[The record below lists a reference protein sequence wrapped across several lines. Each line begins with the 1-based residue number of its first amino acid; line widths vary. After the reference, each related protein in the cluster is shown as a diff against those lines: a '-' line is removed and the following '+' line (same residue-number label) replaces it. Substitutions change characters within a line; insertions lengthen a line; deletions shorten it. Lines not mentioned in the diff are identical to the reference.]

1 MTTRI
6 GRNLFAQECQP
17 DPPVS
22 GTPKQLQL
30 SAYASRKLRVISF
43 VAILLVVYLHA
54 KRLSIGFADVVVPM
68 YPQGINPNS
77 LVQTLL
83 SEVLGRIAVPI
94 FFGISGLLF
103 FRNIQFS
110 AKAFLVKYR
119 KRLYTLLVPYLVWS
133 TWAVVLLFLLQSLP
147 GSALYFPTAQYIIRQ
162 YSPAQLLDAITIHPI
177 PFQLWFLQ
185 DLMIMVALSP
195 ILYLLLT
202 KLGVVSMGIF
212 FLLWFFDVNI
222 YIIRP
227 GDDTLFFAL
236 GAFLAIRRIDINQ
249 RLRGQKVWMPLWFV
263 LSCIETAA
271 LLGGVRG
278 VYPYLHKFNVLLGIF
293 AVWCAYDAWIGAIPE
308 NHPLLKLASFTFFI
322 FAAHEPA
329 LTMTLKLLFRVFGF
343 STAASLGI
351 YLIAPVIVIS
361 LATVAAYF
369 LKNHVN
375 WIYRLATG
383 GR

>member
-6 GRNLFAQECQP
+6 DRNLFTQECQP
-17 DPPVS
+17 DTSVLGAS
-22 GTPKQLQL
+22 KQLQL
-30 SAYASRKLRVISF
+30 NAYTSTKLRVISF

-54 KRLSIGFADVVVPM
+54 KRLSVGFADVVVPM
-68 YPQGINPNS
+68 YPHGINPNS

-83 SEVLGRIAVPI
+83 SEVLGRIAIPI
-94 FFGISGLLF
+94 FFGMSGLLF

-110 AKAFLVKYR
+110 ARAFLVKYR
-119 KRLYTLLVPYLVWS
+119 KRVYTLLVPYLVWS

-195 ILYLLLT
+195 IVYLFLA
-202 KLGVVSMGIF
+202 KLGVATMGVC

-227 GDDTLFFAL
+227 GDTLFFAL
-236 GAFLAIRRIDINQ
+236 GAFLAIRRIDINR
-249 RLRGQKVWMPLWFV
+249 RLRGQKVWMPLWLV
-263 LSCIETAA
+263 LACIETVA
-271 LLGGVRG
+271 LLRGVPG
-278 VYPYLHKFNVLLGIF
+278 VYPYLHKFNVLLGIL
-293 AVWCAYDAWIGAIPE
+293 AVWCGYDAWIGDIPE
-308 NHPLLKLASFTFFI
+308 NHPLLKLVPFTFFI

-343 STAASLGI
+343 SVAASLGI

-361 LATVAAYF
+361 LAIATAYF
-369 LKNHVN
+369 LKSHMN
-375 WIYRLATG
+375 WMYRLATG